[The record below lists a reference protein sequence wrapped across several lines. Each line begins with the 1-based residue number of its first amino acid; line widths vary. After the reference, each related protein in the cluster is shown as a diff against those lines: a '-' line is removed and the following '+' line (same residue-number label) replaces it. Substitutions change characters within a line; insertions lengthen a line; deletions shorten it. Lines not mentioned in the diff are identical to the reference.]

1 MERYQIILAYDG
13 ADFVGSQRQ
22 ASTSLNRAAK
32 SRTVQGELEKAL
44 RALGW
49 DGRTVYLAGRTDSG
63 THASGQ
69 VAAFDLDWQHSLED
83 LRNALN
89 ANLPADMAVRE
100 VKIAAAKFQ
109 PRFDA
114 TSRRYRYRLFC
125 RSVRDPLRERY
136 AWRVWPP
143 VADLT
148 PLAQIWPGTHDFAPF
163 GSPTRPGGSSVR
175 TVFSSEW
182 ESQDDEWIFEI
193 QADAFL
199 YRMVRRL
206 VFVQVAVGQG
216 RVPAETLVQALR
228 GRPEAPSRGFA
239 EPALRNEG
247 NAQPSGASR
256 GIPAGLAPANGLTLV
271 EVRYDNGRRLRDHN
285 LG

>member
-13 ADFVGSQRQ
+13 THFVGSQRQ
-22 ASTSLNRAAK
+22 PK

-49 DGRTVYLAGRTDSG
+49 NGRTVYLAGRTDTG

-69 VAAFDLDWQHSLED
+69 VVAFDLEWSHSLED

-89 ANLPADMAVRE
+89 ANLPDDMAVRE
-100 VKIAAAKFQ
+100 VRVAAAKFQ
-109 PRFDA
+109 ARFDA
-114 TSRRYRYRLFC
+114 TSRRYCYQLFC
-125 RSVRDPLRERY
+125 QCVRDPLRERY

-148 PLAQIWPGTHDFAPF
+148 PLAKIWPGTHDFAAF
-163 GSPTRPGGSSVR
+163 GSSTRPGGSTMR
-175 TVFSSEW
+175 TILFAEW
-182 ESQDDEWIFEI
+182 QNHGDEWTFEI

-206 VFVQVAVGQG
+206 VYVQVAAGQG
-216 RVPAETLVQALR
+216 RVQAETLVRVLQGKA
-228 GRPEAPSRGFA
+228 GVPDM
-239 EPALRNEG
+239 
-247 NAQPSGASR
+247 
-256 GIPAGLAPANGLTLV
+256 PAGLAPASGLTLV
-271 EVRYDNGRRLRDHN
+271 EVRYDNSD
-285 LG
+285 